1 MVLFLYLYSREVTN
15 VKFCY
20 REINMNKNTYV
31 WWCQKIR
38 EVMADCV
45 LKQACNGSI
54 GGFDKT
60 VEISESC
67 FTRSKYNK
75 GRKFPQQRVFGG
87 IERESKEVFLVK
99 VKKRDRYTLEP
110 LIKKHIKIG
119 THIISDTY
127 RAYNKIKDIPGYTHS
142 TVNHRKN
149 FVDEEDP
156 NVHIQNME
164 ATWRVAK
171 HRNKVRCGTHR
182 SMLKGYLC
190 EFMYRR
196 LHRNCEDIFHQI
208 LNDISEFT
216 PPRNVC
222 EYQEEYHEAMEDGG

>member
-1 MVLFLYLYSREVTN
+1 M
-15 VKFCY
+15 
-20 REINMNKNTYV
+20 
-31 WWCQKIR
+31 
-38 EVMADCV
+38 
-45 LKQACNGSI
+45 
-54 GGFDKT
+54 
-60 VEISESC
+60 
-67 FTRSKYNK
+67 
-75 GRKFPQQRVFGG
+75 
-87 IERESKEVFLVK
+87 
-99 VKKRDRYTLEP
+99 KKRDRYTLEP

-171 HRNKVRCGTHR
+171 HHNKVRCGTHR

-208 LNDISEFT
+208 LKDISEFT